1 MNTHK
6 IILGDCIAG
15 MKTMPAECVQTCI
28 TSPPYW
34 GLRDYGT
41 ATWDGG
47 DSSCNHV
54 DDVALAERLRQKKSM
69 ISVGERIDGSTRTRV
84 HDEQIGNTIQH
95 RDVCP
100 KCGAKRIDAQLG
112 AEKTPE
118 AYVENMVAVF
128 REVRRILRDDG
139 TVWLNLGDSY
149 WSNTLSRKD
158 PVESMWGK
166 RPASDLSDGRDN
178 IPTVNKRGGLGVTP
192 DGIKPKDLMGMP
204 WRVAFALQADGW
216 YLRQDII
223 WHKPNPMPESV
234 TDRCTK
240 SHEYIFLLS
249 KKPHYYFD
257 HEAIREPAA
266 ESSAARMLRGVSDTH
281 KNVNGAPGQTAHSMN
296 KPRPRQF
303 GAKVQEGTKRGDVGN
318 AFVGTGKRNKRSVW
332 TVTTKPFRG
341 AHFATFPKDLIEP
354 CVLAGTS
361 EHGCCSKCGTPWNR
375 DVEIKRTFE
384 SGSGRSGNLPEGKN
398 GNNLQGGGET
408 KDIRRGPVCHSRT
421 IGWEK
426 TCNCVDAE
434 VVPCTVFDPF
444 TGSGTTAIVSL
455 KHNRNFIGTEL
466 NEEYIKIAEDRIRT
480 EIPQTLEGVFENE

>member
-15 MKTMPAECVQTCI
+15 MQTLPAGCIQTCI
-28 TSPPYW
+28 TSPPYF
-34 GLRDYGT
+34 GLRDYQGGT
-41 ATWDGG
+41 EEIGQEETVEGY
-47 DSSCNHV
+47 V
-54 DDVALAERLRQKKSM
+54 
-69 ISVGERIDGSTRTRV
+69 
-84 HDEQIGNTIQH
+84 EQI
-95 RDVCP
+95 
-100 KCGAKRIDAQLG
+100 
-112 AEKTPE
+112 
-118 AYVENMVAVF
+118 VEVF
-128 REVRRILRDDG
+128 REIKRILRDDG

-149 WSNTLSRKD
+149 MSAKGCSPPPQTFAN
-158 PVESMWGK
+158 GN
-166 RPASDLSDGRDN
+166 ADGQ
-178 IPTVNKRGGLGVTP
+178 
-192 DGIKPKDLMGMP
+192 PKDFVPPNRRDQKGLKNKDLIGIP

-249 KKPHYYFD
+249 KKSHYYFD

-303 GAKVQEGTKRGDVGN
+303 GAKVQEGTKRGDIGN
-318 AFVGTGKRNKRSVW
+318 TFVDTGKRNKRSVW

-361 EHGCCSKCGTPWNR
+361 EHGCCSKCGAPWNR

-398 GNNLQGGGET
+398 GSNLQGGGET
-408 KDIRRGPVCHSRT
+408 KDIRRGPVCHSKT

-426 TCNCVDAE
+426 TCKCVDAE

>member
-1 MNTHK
+1 MINTHK

-15 MKTMPAECVQTCI
+15 MKTMPDGCVQTCI
-28 TSPPYW
+28 TSPPYF
-34 GLRDYGT
+34 GLRNYQGGT
-41 ATWDGG
+41 EEIG
-47 DSSCNHV
+47 
-54 DDVALAERLRQKKSM
+54 Q
-69 ISVGERIDGSTRTRV
+69 
-84 HDEQIGNTIQH
+84 EQ
-95 RDVCP
+95 
-100 KCGAKRIDAQLG
+100 
-112 AEKTPE
+112 TPE
-118 AYVENMVAVF
+118 SYIQKMVEVF

-149 WSNTLSRKD
+149 ASNGCYINAWYEKEHNKEKKHLHTENRERYEDRK
-158 PVESMWGK
+158 
-166 RPASDLSDGRDN
+166 AF
-178 IPTVNKRGGLGVTP
+178 RGGEFN
-192 DGIKPKDLMGMP
+192 IKAKDLIGIP

-223 WHKPNPMPESV
+223 WNKPNPMPESV

-249 KKPHYYFD
+249 KKHHYYFD

-318 AFVGTGKRNKRSVW
+318 TFVDTGKRNKRSVW

-361 EHGCCSKCGTPWNR
+361 EHGCCSKCGAPWNR

-398 GNNLQGGGET
+398 GSNLQGGGET

-466 NEEYIKIAEDRIRT
+466 NEDYIKIAEDRIRT

>member
-15 MKTMPAECVQTCI
+15 MQTLPAGCIQTCI
-28 TSPPYW
+28 TSPPYF
-34 GLRDYGT
+34 GLRDYQGGT
-41 ATWDGG
+41 
-47 DSSCNHV
+47 
-54 DDVALAERLRQKKSM
+54 E
-69 ISVGERIDGSTRTRV
+69 E
-84 HDEQIGNTIQH
+84 IGQEET
-95 RDVCP
+95 VE
-100 KCGAKRIDAQLG
+100 G
-112 AEKTPE
+112 
-118 AYVENMVAVF
+118 YVEQMVEVF
-128 REVRRILRDDG
+128 REIKRILRDDG

-149 WSNTLSRKD
+149 MSAKGCSPPPQTFAN
-158 PVESMWGK
+158 GN
-166 RPASDLSDGRDN
+166 ADGQ
-178 IPTVNKRGGLGVTP
+178 
-192 DGIKPKDLMGMP
+192 PKDFVPPNRRDQKGLKNKDMIGIP

-249 KKPHYYFD
+249 KKSHYYFD

-318 AFVGTGKRNKRSVW
+318 TFVDTGKRNKRSVW

-361 EHGCCSKCGTPWNR
+361 EHGCCSKCGAPWNR

-398 GNNLQGGGET
+398 GSNLQGGGET

-426 TCNCVDAE
+426 TCKCIDAE

-466 NEEYIKIAEDRIRT
+466 NEDYIKIAEDRIRT